1 MRPRFRLR
9 TLLAAVAVVGVICS
23 VPSQLRARRADFER
37 RALEHGREEHAWL
50 DRAGGPI
57 IYCKLAHVS
66 QGQIEADYARRGP
79 RAQWAYRVAI
89 HHRRLSEKYARLA
102 HYPWLPVEPDPPP
115 PPP

>member
-23 VPSQLRARRADFER
+23 VPPQLRARRAEFER
-37 RALEHGREEHAWL
+37 RALEHGLEEHAWL
-50 DRAGGPI
+50 DRAGGPV

-66 QGQIEADYARRGP
+66 ERQIEADYARRGP
-79 RAQWAYRVAI
+79 RAWWAYRVAI

-102 HYPWLPVEPDPPP
+102 RSPWLPGEPDPPP
-115 PPP
+115 PEL